1 MAASEIFNKIGT
13 DSASWEAKKRAID
26 LECELL
32 NTLEKDDVKILN
44 DMVDAY
50 LEYADKVSEA
60 AYNMGFRHGAAE
72 QN

>member
-1 MAASEIFNKIGT
+1 MIISELLNKT
-13 DSASWEAKKRAID
+13 DSSSWEAKKRAIE
-26 LECELL
+26 LECVLL
-32 NTLEKDDVKILN
+32 NNLENDDVKTLN

-50 LEYADKVSEA
+50 LEYADKASEA